1 MKQYNLLE
9 FDYGYTGQFYQVINF
24 DTSETLNYDLD
35 GNPLYLDPNFAYG
48 AHYLQLDCAK
58 PSWAE

>member
-9 FDYGYTGQFYQVINF
+9 FDYGYTGRFYQVINF

-35 GNPLYLDPNFAYG
+35 GNLLYLDPNISYG
-48 AHYLQLDCAK
+48 AHYILIDTEK
-58 PSWAE
+58 PSWG